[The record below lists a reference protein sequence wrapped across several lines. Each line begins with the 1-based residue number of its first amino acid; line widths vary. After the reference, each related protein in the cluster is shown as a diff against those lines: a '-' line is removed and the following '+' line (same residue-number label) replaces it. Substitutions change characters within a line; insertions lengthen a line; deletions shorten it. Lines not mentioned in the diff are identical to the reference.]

1 MESDIIKSL
10 STLEK
15 AVQFYINN
23 NDDALECSSLYGS
36 FVMVKLALEQFSL
49 MGKLKTDAY
58 GVPTDV
64 EAKHNV
70 L

>member
-1 MESDIIKSL
+1 MENDIIKSL

-49 MGKLKTDAY
+49 MGKLNDMQSLPLFSAY
-58 GVPTDV
+58 G
-64 EAKHNV
+64 
-70 L
+70 

>member
-1 MESDIIKSL
+1 MENDIIKSL

-49 MGKLKTDAY
+49 MGKLNDMQ
-58 GVPTDV
+58 
-64 EAKHNV
+64 
-70 L
+70 

>member
-1 MESDIIKSL
+1 MENEIEKSIA
-10 STLEK
+10 TLEK

-23 NDDALECSSLYGS
+23 NDNALECSSLYGS
-36 FVMVKLALEQFSL
+36 FIMVKLALEQFSL

-64 EAKHNV
+64 EAKRNV